1 MNILPEAIQ
10 NSIEA
15 LSDLPGIGTRSA
27 ERLVFSLL
35 KNESGLSEKIGTN
48 LISLGNSIGK
58 CELCGN
64 FCNSSETHCE
74 ICKKHNRDK
83 KVLCIVETPMDLL
96 ALEKT
101 HEFKGYYHVLHG
113 VISPLNRVGAD
124 ELNIPALLKRDLSEV
139 EEIILATSGSTES
152 EATALY
158 LSSKLKNIFPGKIS
172 RLARGIPSGSDL
184 DYLDMG
190 TLSRAFLERRGV

>member
-1 MNILPEAIQ
+1 MKILPEAIEK
-10 NSIEA
+10 SIEA

-35 KNESGLSEKIGTN
+35 KNESGLSEKIGKN
-48 LISLGNSIGK
+48 LIALNTEISQ
-58 CELCGN
+58 CETCGN
-64 FCNSSETHCE
+64 FCNAEEKLCE
-74 ICKKHNRDK
+74 ICKSPNRNPRL
-83 KVLCIVETPMDLL
+83 LCVVETAMDLL
-96 ALEKT
+96 AIEKT

-113 VISPLNRVGAD
+113 VISPLNRVQAD
-124 ELNIPALLKRDLSEV
+124 DLNIPTLLEKDFSEV

-158 LSSKLKNIFPGKIS
+158 LSGKLRENFSGKIS
-172 RLARGIPSGSDL
+172 RLARGIPSGGDL